1 MSLFDGVKG
10 KLGFGNKSDWQDDGY
25 NDQGGQGYDDYQDD
39 GYDDGYDDQE
49 YLDGPIDDDYVDEP
63 AGDVVSFDAYNP
75 DKFENVKLGDRT
87 PRVASYDSLGATST
101 SGRSYASTS
110 GSGYASGATS
120 NVRPLGPSTDRGYGA
135 SSSSAGSW
143 RSSGD
148 SGYGKQSTAERSR
161 QIMDEISAQAAGAGI
176 VMPASAGAQRDPYQ
190 SLGNDFIKMN
200 GDPST
205 HLAIVRPTAY
215 SDVEK
220 DRQFREGRKVC
231 RTRGARYQAGA
242 CQADL
247 GFLVWRG
254 VRAQPERGQGGRS
267 CLRDLQGLRDA
278 LERRAR
284 VLGQRRR
291 AEEVNKL

>member
-10 KLGFGNKSDWQDDGY
+10 KLGFGNKSDWQDNGY
-25 NDQGGQGYDDYQDD
+25 DDQGGRGYDDYPDD

-75 DKFENVKLGDRT
+75 DKFENVKLGDRA
-87 PRVASYDSLGATST
+87 PRVASYDSLGAAST
-101 SGRSYASTS
+101 SGRSHASAA
-110 GSGYASGATS
+110 GGGYAGGATS
-120 NVRPLGPSTDRGYGA
+120 NVRPLGPSTDRGYGS

-143 RSSGD
+143 GSSGD

-176 VMPASAGAQRDPYQ
+176 VMPASAAAQRDPYQ

-220 DRQFREGRKVC
+220 IANSAKAGKSVVLVVQDTKPALAKRILDFSFGVASALNQNVDKAADRVFVISKGSEMLSKEERAYLVKEG
-231 RTRGARYQAGA
+231 
-242 CQADL
+242 
-247 GFLVWRG
+247 
-254 VRAQPERGQGGRS
+254 
-267 CLRDLQGLRDA
+267 
-278 LERRAR
+278 
-284 VLGQRRR
+284 VL
-291 AEEVNKL
+291 KK

>member
-176 VMPASAGAQRDPYQ
+176 VMPAVLMGGTVAGRWKRTGRALNIEWFGGAPAADRAAARDEAAR
-190 SLGNDFIKMN
+190 LWDDLTAIKET
-200 GDPST
+200 D
-205 HLAIVRPTAY
+205 I
-215 SDVEK
+215 
-220 DRQFREGRKVC
+220 
-231 RTRGARYQAGA
+231 
-242 CQADL
+242 
-247 GFLVWRG
+247 
-254 VRAQPERGQGGRS
+254 
-267 CLRDLQGLRDA
+267 
-278 LERRAR
+278 
-284 VLGQRRR
+284 
-291 AEEVNKL
+291 